1 MSEGPDEPSSS
12 GNSRSSDRVDP
23 PTPAT
28 PIVKLADRLIES
40 GSHYRASDIH
50 IEPFA
55 ESLRV
60 RFRIDGSL
68 VDADNLPLSYHGP
81 LVSRLKI
88 MGGMNIVERRRPQDG
103 QFSTTCNGRSLD
115 VRLATLSTIH
125 GEKIVLRLL
134 DQRRTTRGLG
144 ELGMTPSAVDIWRGL
159 IRSPFGLVLCCGP
172 TGSGKTTTLYASLT
186 DMEIGD
192 RNVTTI
198 EDPVEYVIAG
208 INQVRTN
215 DQAGLTFAS
224 GLRALLRQDPDVI
237 LIGELRDQET
247 ARLGVQAALTGH
259 FVLSSIHAN
268 DAAGALQRL
277 IDMGVEPFLVSS
289 SLIGVIGQRLVR
301 RVCTACSHSYSPNP
315 DELELFHRY
324 RPDATTDFR
333 RGTGCSACSHTG
345 YLDRVGVYEILR
357 VTPEIRRHLLHRAD
371 AQTIR
376 ATALDEG
383 MTSLRTAAIHL
394 VERGVTTIDEVVRSL
409 GAQSTPTQRVTMA

>member
-1 MSEGPDEPSSS
+1 
-12 GNSRSSDRVDP
+12 
-23 PTPAT
+23 
-28 PIVKLADRLIES
+28 
-40 GSHYRASDIH
+40 
-50 IEPFA
+50 
-55 ESLRV
+55 
-60 RFRIDGSL
+60 
-68 VDADNLPLSYHGP
+68 
-81 LVSRLKI
+81 

-144 ELGMTPSAVDIWRGL
+144 ELGMAPSAVDIWRGL

-301 RVCTACSHSYSPNP
+301 RVCTTCSRTYSPSP
-315 DELELFHRY
+315 VELELFHRH

-333 RGTGCSACSHTG
+333 RGAGCSACSHTG
-345 YLDRVGVYEILR
+345 YLDRVGVYEILQ

-376 ATALDEG
+376 ATALHEG
-383 MTSLRTAAIHL
+383 MTSLRTAAMHL

-409 GAQSTPTQRVTMA
+409 GAQSTPTERVTMS

>member
-1 MSEGPDEPSSS
+1 VSEA
-12 GNSRSSDRVDP
+12 SDKSP
-23 PTPAT
+23 PNEDNRPANQTGETAHQT
-28 PIVKLADRLIES
+28 PIVKLVDRLIES
-40 GSHYRASDIH
+40 GSQFRASDIH
-50 IEPFA
+50 VEPFGDA
-55 ESLRV
+55 LRI

-68 VDADNLPLSYHGP
+68 VDADTLPLSYHGP

-103 QFSTTCNGRSLD
+103 QFSTICHGRALD

-144 ELGMTPSAVDIWRGL
+144 DLGMAPSAIDVWRRL
-159 IRSPFGLVLCCGP
+159 IHSPFGLVLCCGP

-186 DMEIGD
+186 DMEITD

-215 DQAGLTFAS
+215 DQAGLTFAA

-301 RVCTACSHSYSPNP
+301 RVCTGCSQPYSPNP
-315 DELELFHRY
+315 AELDLVDQFLPGARTH
-324 RPDATTDFR
+324 FR
-333 RGTGCSACSHTG
+333 RGTGCSTCSHTG
-345 YLDRVGVYEILR
+345 YLDRIGIYEVLQ
-357 VTPEIRRHLLHRAD
+357 VTPEIRHHLMHRAD
-371 AQTIR
+371 AETIR
-376 ATALDEG
+376 STALEEG
-383 MTSLRTAAIHL
+383 MTSLRVAAMKL
-394 VERGVTTIDEVVRSL
+394 VESGITTIDEVVRSL
-409 GAQSTPTQRVTMA
+409 GAQSPIPDRVGTS